1 MKNKKDRNKVPFC
14 TVFQTKRRPV
24 DRLGLRRIYARLA
37 RRQRVSAAEAD
48 ESFAMRPNVG
58 VARALV
64 IILGLHVLAIV
75 GIYIHNRYIDRDQQ
89 QAAQTEVQPV
99 GPATPPGPAP
109 AAEPKLTAGEFAYV
123 VVAGDNYAR
132 VAAEHGIA
140 EEELRVANLNVPLR
154 PGRLLRIPPRRV
166 VAVEPQELTR
176 RRNPAATP
184 ADDPPAPATAVL
196 VRPARRLEQSPPP
209 KATAVREPAYP
220 KARVV
225 REPAATA
232 GRAYQV
238 KAGDSV
244 WRIANRFKVG
254 QQQLMSSNGL
264 SDPRQLRAG
273 MTLRIPTQN

>member
-1 MKNKKDRNKVPFC
+1 MKTKQ
-14 TVFQTKRRPV
+14 TLTYTLQTKRRPV
-24 DRLGLRRIYARLA
+24 DRFGLRRLHARVA
-37 RRQRVSAAEAD
+37 RRQRVSASEAAD
-48 ESFAMRPNVG
+48 EGFAIRPNVG

-64 IILGLHVLAIV
+64 IILGLHVLAII
-75 GIYIHNRYIDRDQQ
+75 GIYIHNRYIDHDQQ
-89 QAAQTEVQPV
+89 QAARTEVQPV

-109 AAEPKLTAGEFAYV
+109 AAEPKLAAGEFAYV

-184 ADDPPAPATAVL
+184 ATTADDPPPPATAVL
-196 VRPARRLEQSPPP
+196 VRPARRLEQPPPP

-220 KARVV
+220 KATVV
-225 REPAATA
+225 REPAAAA
-232 GRAYQV
+232 GRTYQV

-244 WRIANRFKVG
+244 WRIANRFRVD
-254 QQQLMSSNGL
+254 QQQLMAANGL
-264 SDPRQLRAG
+264 NDPRHLRAG
-273 MTLRIPTQN
+273 MTLRIPTHH